1 MRSSFI
7 LALLLASPLAADE
20 PGPSRDAFVA
30 LTDPLGEPVDK
41 VVYLD
46 QGWSP
51 AVSLKFYFTSQGSQ
65 IIPYDWFLALEQA
78 DSQTL
83 FRDNQN
89 ILKYRYLPQLPDSN
103 NPDGLPVGFVG
114 DTGVG
119 RRWLGLTCAA
129 CHTNEIR
136 LGTTGYRV
144 DGAPTHGD
152 VRALLSAL
160 ITAMQK
166 TRDDPAKY
174 ERFAAKVLG
183 NQNTSGGQSLLKAQ
197 LAAAIDKRI
206 AYNLRNFPGYN
217 PNEPAPAP
225 ATYARLDA
233 VGAIVNEV
241 YYHSLKTPT
250 SPTDNTRP
258 ANAPVSYPFIW
269 DTPQQELEQWIGI
282 AKSGGPLDAE
292 SLARNVGEV
301 LGVFADFVIPNDPTP
316 LGYSSSVKI
325 TGLVELENELKGLW
339 SPQWPAD
346 FPPIN
351 QVDAA
356 KGKAIYQQLKCY
368 TCHTLVA
375 SRKDPGRTIMSFMKA
390 DQTDPTTWLNFF
402 NRFGPSGKLEG
413 ADVNLIPFNQKIP
426 ANASAA
432 TMVTNEVVG
441 TILGSAWPAP
451 PDYLS
456 QISFGVPRPHGV
468 LLEHAAVIVEYKAR
482 PLNGIWATAPYLHN
496 GSVPNLD
503 ELFQPS
509 AQRSKSFSIG
519 VRTFDPVRV
528 GYLTDVA
535 GFPKFNVNDSNGN
548 PITGNSNVGH
558 EGDQYGTSLGPD
570 ERRQL
575 IEYLKSL

>member
-1 MRSSFI
+1 MRSLFI
-7 LALLLASPLAADE
+7 LALILAGPVAADE
-20 PGPSRDAFVA
+20 PGPSRDAYVA
-30 LTDPLGEPVDK
+30 QTDPLGEPVDK

-89 ILKYRYLPQLPDSN
+89 ILKYRYLPQLPDLQ

-114 DTGVG
+114 DAGVS

-136 LGTTGYRV
+136 YGTTGYRV
-144 DGAPTHGD
+144 DGAPTQGD

-166 TRDDPAKY
+166 TRDDPAKF

-183 NQNTSGGQSLLKAQ
+183 DQNSTSGQSLLKAQ

-225 ATYARLDA
+225 ADYARLDA

-241 YYHSLKTPT
+241 YYHSVKTPT
-250 SPTDNTRP
+250 SPTDNTKP

-282 AKSGGPLDAE
+282 AKSGGLLDVF
-292 SLARNVGEV
+292 SLSRNVGEV
-301 LGVFADFVIPNDPTP
+301 LGVFADFVIPDDPSS

-325 TGLVELENELKGLW
+325 SGLVELENELKGLW

-351 QVDAA
+351 QADAA
-356 KGKAIYQQLKCY
+356 KGKAIYQQLKCD

-375 SRKDPGRTIMSFMKA
+375 NRKDPGRTIVSYMKA
-390 DQTDPTTWLNFF
+390 DQTDPGTYLNFF

-413 ADVNLIPFNQKIP
+413 ANVNLIPFTQKIP

-441 TILGSAWPAP
+441 TILGSGWPAP

-456 QISFGVPRPHGV
+456 QISYGVTRPHGV
-468 LLEHAAVIVEYKAR
+468 LLEHAAVTVEYKAR
-482 PLNGIWATAPYLHN
+482 PLDGIWATAPYLHN

-528 GYLTDVA
+528 GFLTDAA
-535 GFPKFNVNDSNGN
+535 GFPRFNVNDSNGN
-548 PITGNSNVGH
+548 PIAGNSNAGH
-558 EGDQYGTSLGPD
+558 EGDQYGTNLSPD